1 MTTLVVAF
9 VLFGAA
15 SLAVGSPLFVVA
27 HKVGRVDTIRR
38 FAGGAAFVALF
49 CATLEFG
56 SHRLVDQCLATGSNP
71 DYACLDPGS
80 VGLQAMGVISYAIIA
95 WLTAIA
101 LWRR

>member
-1 MTTLVVAF
+1 MITLVVSF
-9 VLFGAA
+9 VVFGAV
-15 SLAVGSPLFVVA
+15 SLVVGAPLFVVA
-27 HKVGRVDTIRR
+27 HKVGRVDTMRR

-71 DYACLDPGS
+71 AYACLDPGS
-80 VGLQAMGVISYAIIA
+80 VGLQAIGVVGYGIVA
-95 WLTAIA
+95 WLTAVA